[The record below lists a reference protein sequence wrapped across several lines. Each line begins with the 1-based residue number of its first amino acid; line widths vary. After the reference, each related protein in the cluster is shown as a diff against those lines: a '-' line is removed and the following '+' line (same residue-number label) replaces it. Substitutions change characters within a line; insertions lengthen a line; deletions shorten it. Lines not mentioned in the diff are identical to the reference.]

1 MKLIIN
7 ILKKHNLRVVWS
19 IYAVLLTCSQCYKAQ
34 TLLTDSFN
42 YAPGTLLT
50 GSNWNALA
58 GTGTNNITVSNGNL
72 AYSGSIGNGMG
83 NKVSLANNGQD
94 VYRTFTSTSAP
105 IYSSLVVNVSAAN
118 VAGDF
123 FYSIGTSGAP
133 ATTVGAKLFVKSNG
147 SGFSFGVLRGT
158 GGVPV
163 YETTVR
169 PFNTNVMVVLKYDV
183 VAGATNDDVKLY
195 VNPGLSAEP
204 VTADAEYTAAV
215 GTDVGAFSA
224 IALLQGTAVT
234 APTLQ
239 VDGINVGTT
248 WASVTSPVYDY
259 GDVPTTYDFTKDG
272 VYAPAGH
279 SLLAGFALGSTIPD
293 LELSPLSVT
302 VGANNNGTNGDGT
315 DEDAVNTASN
325 QMRKG
330 IVYSLSVPVINNAV
344 STKYLYGWI
353 DFNNDGRFQV
363 GEAAP
368 VVAFSAAGNSTQ
380 TLTWIAAQTATIA
393 TGPSNL
399 YVRLRIS
406 DQLLADFTTA
416 ASGGALIDERS
427 IGNGAVSTAN
437 AADAPT
443 VPDGEVEDYQIA
455 VVDTYEYGD
464 LPVSYEQPGGTF
476 LPARQLLSSSLKI
489 GATTDIESVAQ
500 NVSPGANNNGTNG
513 DGLDEDGIDPA
524 TVSITPSTLFTLP
537 VNVTNIS
544 GAASTLYGWLDINKN
559 GVLETGEVATAAVG
573 TGTNGTPVN
582 LSWTAAQTANISGTE
597 VYLRLRL
604 TGTALADNAATAAY
618 DERAFADG
626 LNTGIY
632 GTTPGIGE
640 IEDYRIS
647 VNPGYDFGDVPVSY
661 DQPTGILIPARQ
673 IPSATL
679 RIGNTTPDIE
689 YNVQSVAT
697 DTDNNGTNGDGLDEE
712 GINPSVHPVT
722 PTAIFTLPVS
732 ITNTSGAARTLYGW
746 LDVNNNGIFEVTEV
760 ATVLVPNNAV
770 SVNLIW
776 TAATTG
782 QLASSQ
788 VYLRLRLTNAGLS
801 DNGATTGYDER
812 AFADGIN
819 PGVYGTAPGIGE
831 IEDYRLAVNAV
842 FDFGDAPESFEINN
856 SIDVVPARHIP
867 ASTLY
872 LGSIY
877 DTESSNNAVTAGA
890 NNSGINGD
898 GADENGISGTLP
910 QLNSTTTSYSVNVN
924 VYKTIAG
931 TATLHGWIDMDGDGR
946 FSESEYTSV
955 AVTGTTGVQT
965 AVLTW
970 SAPFYFDTGAATSY
984 MRLRFTTAVLTD
996 NAATALV
1003 DERSIGDGLS
1013 TGVYGTT
1020 YANGEIEDYPVPLTT
1035 PVIIDPNLD
1044 SDGDG
1049 VRDTLDLDDDNDGIL
1064 DSAEGPVSLNDSAFK
1079 LYNTP
1084 NFQGT
1089 TAYQWNLYITGTAGT
1104 TVTYTPYGG
1113 AATPAVIPASGILVI
1128 SLLPTQVPNWPL
1140 NNVTS
1145 GKYVQVSS
1153 SSPVSILQEIQG
1165 APAAD
1170 DATVVYPP
1178 SVWGTKYTVNS
1189 YPNASFT
1196 NGIQIF
1202 SASDNNLVVVKNKAG
1217 ATVASF
1223 TLNNGQNYVYDN
1235 GAPDSTGFTVTSTK
1249 SVGVMS
1255 YTRCATAT
1263 SGACDNLVEYLLPD
1277 RLLGTKFLTRSASN
1291 TGRMIITATQSGT
1304 AVKVDGTVVT
1314 VLSNPGDTYAYTQNT
1329 NTSQII
1335 ETSAPVQF
1343 TKIVPYNYDPSVTTI
1358 QDVTKATL
1366 GPAIMSIPTTMTT
1379 SNRLTIFVKTGNTGK
1394 MLYNGSPI
1402 SGWAPFS
1409 YDSTYSYVTLTNANG
1424 ITAGSL
1430 VSISST
1436 TGDVPFMTDWYGIGN
1451 EVTAATPLSIGG
1463 VSVVSG
1469 TNSANSYKDTD
1480 GDGIPDYLDLDSD
1493 NDGCLDALEGDEN
1506 VAANQL
1512 VNAGG
1517 TLTVGTGSTASN
1529 KNLCASSICVDA
1541 QGVPTVVNS
1550 GGAADVNGNQGQG
1563 IGNSENSLLQDAAC
1577 LLTPFCYKPGIISG
1591 TSLDSKAGIT
1601 SLNRAGATDPD
1612 NWPMIR
1618 KGAWMV
1624 LESKTKGFVVNR
1636 LPFNGTGNPVGIPV
1650 ADFVEGMMV
1659 YDTTN
1664 NCLKMYTSTD
1674 GGSTFSWQCLNTQ
1687 TCPD

>member
-1 MKLIIN
+1 MKLQ
-7 ILKKHNLRVVWS
+7 KHNTNKVYLKVSGMLLFS
-19 IYAVLLTCSQCYKAQ
+19 IFSMLSVLQAQ
-34 TLLTDSFN
+34 SLLSESFN
-42 YAPGTLLT
+42 YSPGALLT
-50 GSNWNALA
+50 SSNWTALA

-72 AYSGSIGNGMG
+72 AYAGSIGNEMG

-94 VYRTFTSTSAP
+94 VYRTFTSTAAP
-105 IYSSLVVNVSAAN
+105 VYSSLVVNVSAAN
-118 VAGDF
+118 VVGDF

-158 GGVPV
+158 GGTPV

-169 PFNTNVMVVLKYDV
+169 PFNTNVMVVLKYEV
-183 VAGATNDDVKLY
+183 VPGATNDAVKLY
-195 VNPGLSAEP
+195 VNPALSSEP
-204 VTADAEYTAAV
+204 AIADAVYTAAV
-215 GTDVGAFSA
+215 GADAGAFSA

-234 APTLQ
+234 APTLEA
-239 VDGINVGTT
+239 DGINVGTT
-248 WASVTSPVYDY
+248 WASVASPVYDY
-259 GDVPTTYDFTKDG
+259 GDVPTTYDLTKDG

-279 SLLAGFALGSTIPD
+279 GLLTGFGLGSIISD
-293 LELSPLSVT
+293 LELSPLSVAG
-302 VGANNNGTNGDGT
+302 GADNNGSNGDGT

-368 VVAFSAAGNSTQ
+368 VVAFSAAGSSTQ
-380 TLTWIAAQTATIA
+380 TLTWTAVQTATIA
-393 TGPSNL
+393 TGTSNL

-427 IGNGAVSTAN
+427 VGNGAVSTVN

-464 LPVSYEQPGGTF
+464 LPVSYEQPGGTS

-489 GATTDIESVAQ
+489 GATTDIESAAQ

-513 DGLDEDGIDPA
+513 DGLDEDGIDPTA
-524 TVSITPSTLFTLP
+524 VSITPSTLFTLP

-544 GAASTLYGWLDINKN
+544 GAASTLYSWLDINKN
-559 GVLETGEVATAAVG
+559 GVLEAGEVATAAVS
-573 TGTNGTPVN
+573 TGTNGTAVN
-582 LSWTAAQTANISGTE
+582 LSWTSAQTANISGTE

-604 TGTALADNAATAAY
+604 AGTALADNAATAAY

-632 GTTPGIGE
+632 GTAPGIGE

-647 VNPGYDFGDVPVSY
+647 VNPGYDFGDVHVSY
-661 DQPTGILIPARQ
+661 DQPAGVLIPARQ
-673 IPSATL
+673 IPGITL
-679 RIGNTTPDIE
+679 RIGATTPDVE

-697 DTDNNGTNGDGLDEE
+697 DADNNGTNGDGLDED
-712 GINPSVHPVT
+712 GINPALYPVT
-722 PTAIFTLPVS
+722 PTSVFTLPVNV
-732 ITNTSGAARTLYGW
+732 TNTSGVGRTLYGW
-746 LDVNNNGIFEVTEV
+746 LDINNNGIFEAGEV
-760 ATVLVPNNAV
+760 ATVLVANNATT
-770 SVNLIW
+770 VNLAW
-776 TAATTG
+776 TAAVTG
-782 QLASSQ
+782 KIASSY
-788 VYLRLRLTNAGLS
+788 VYLRLRFTNAGLS
-801 DNGATTGYDER
+801 DSGATTGYDER
-812 AFADGIN
+812 AFADGLIT
-819 PGVYGTAPGIGE
+819 GVYGTAPGIGE

-877 DTESSNNAVTAGA
+877 DTESSNNAVAAGA

-898 GADENGISGTLP
+898 GADEDGISGTLP

-946 FSESEYTSV
+946 FSASEYTSV
-955 AVTGTTGVQT
+955 AVTGTTGAQT

-984 MRLRFTTAVLTD
+984 MRLRFTTATLTD
-996 NAATALV
+996 NATTDLI
-1003 DERSIGDGLS
+1003 DERSIGDGLNI
-1013 TGVYGTT
+1013 GVYGTT
-1020 YANGEIEDYPVPLTT
+1020 YANGEIEDYPVPLPA

-1049 VRDTLDLDDDNDGIL
+1049 VRDILDLDDDNDGIL
-1064 DSAEGPVSLNDSAFK
+1064 DATEGPVSLNDSAFK

-1089 TAYQWNLYITGTAGT
+1089 TAYQWNLYVTGTAGT

-1128 SLLPTQVPNWPL
+1128 NLLPAQIPDWPL
-1140 NNVTS
+1140 NTVTS

-1170 DATVVYPP
+1170 DAAVVYPP

-1189 YPNASFT
+1189 YPSTFT

-1202 SASDNNLVVVKNKAG
+1202 SASDNNMVVVKNKAG

-1235 GAPDSTGFTVTSTK
+1235 GTPDSTGFTVTSTK
-1249 SVGVMS
+1249 SVGVMT
-1255 YTRCATAT
+1255 YNRCANGTA
-1263 SGACDNLVEYLLPD
+1263 GACDNLVEYLLPD
-1277 RLLGTKFLTRSASN
+1277 RLLGTKFLTRSAAN
-1291 TGRMIITATQSGT
+1291 TGRMTITATKSGT
-1304 AVKVDGTVVT
+1304 AVKVDGAIVT
-1314 VLSNPGDTYAYTQNT
+1314 VLSNPGDTYTYTQSI
-1329 NTSQII
+1329 NTSEII

-1343 TKIVPYNYDPSVTTI
+1343 TKIVPYNYDPSLTTI

-1379 SNRLTIFVKTGNTGK
+1379 SNSLTIFVKTGSTGK
-1394 MLYNGSPI
+1394 MLYNGNPI

-1430 VSISST
+1430 VNISST
-1436 TGDVPFMTDWYGIGN
+1436 TGDVPFMTDWYGTGIN
-1451 EVTAATPLSIGG
+1451 ITAATPLSIGG
-1463 VSVVSG
+1463 ISVVSG

-1506 VAANQL
+1506 VTANQL

-1517 TLTVGTGSTASN
+1517 TLTVGIGSTASN
-1529 KNLCASSICVDA
+1529 KNLCASGVCVDA
-1541 QGVPTVVNS
+1541 QGVPAVVNS
-1550 GGAADVNGNQGQG
+1550 GGAADVNGSQGQG
-1563 IGNSENSLLQDAAC
+1563 IGNSENSLLQDAVC
-1577 LLTPFCYKPGIISG
+1577 LLTPFCYKPGITSG
-1591 TSLDSKAGIT
+1591 TALDSKAGIT
-1601 SLNRAGATDPD
+1601 SLNRAGSTDPD

-1636 LPFNGTGNPVGIPV
+1636 LPFNGTGNPVGIPAV
-1650 ADFVEGMMV
+1650 DFVEGMMV

-1664 NCLKMYTSTD
+1664 NCLKTYTSTD

-1687 TCPD
+1687 TCPE